1 MVNEVETLRKE
12 LEAAQKEINRLTN
25 QVRTLQAGSN
35 QPPII
40 GQDLFDALRER
51 AAAKRILV
59 SHLCNCPNK
68 TAMEIS
74 QHENSC
80 AYRIALEDEVK
91 KTPTPTIIV
100 SRGF

>member
-40 GQDLFDALRER
+40 GQDLFDALRACLKSSYLSR
-51 AAAKRILV
+51 ARRLV
-59 SHLCNCPNK
+59 
-68 TAMEIS
+68 I
-74 QHENSC
+74 
-80 AYRIALEDEVK
+80 R
-91 KTPTPTIIV
+91 
-100 SRGF
+100 